1 MFLNRTLVHL
11 YPISHLQR
19 NRGTVYLIQFLN
31 KYTVPRFQFLNKYT
45 VPRFQFLNKYT
56 VPRFPHLLFIKIQPK
71 ERLNVF

>member
-45 VPRFQFLNKYT
+45 VPRF
-56 VPRFPHLLFIKIQPK
+56 PHLLFIKIQPK